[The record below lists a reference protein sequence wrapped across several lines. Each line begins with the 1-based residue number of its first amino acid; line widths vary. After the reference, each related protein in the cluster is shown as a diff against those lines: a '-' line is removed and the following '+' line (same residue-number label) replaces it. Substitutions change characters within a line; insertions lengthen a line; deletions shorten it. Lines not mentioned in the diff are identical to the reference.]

1 MKRIFSILLIV
12 ALLFACIPQAFA
24 KDTGTTTIIDLGD
37 GARLIITLTEEVS
50 SASTQRA
57 LKTKTSY
64 KTVEYDKNG
73 KTEWYATLKASFYY
87 NGLTSKCTDASCPVS
102 VVDANWSQQ
111 SKNVRISGSTAI
123 VDLVMYHKGQDKS
136 VSYTLTLSCDKDGNV
151 A

>member
-50 SASTQRA
+50 PASTQRA

-64 KTVEYDKNG
+64 KTVKYDKDG
-73 KTEWYATLKASFYY
+73 KTEWMAVLTASFYY
-87 NGLTSKCTDASCPVS
+87 NGLNSKCTEASCPVS
-102 VVDANWSQQ
+102 VADANWSPK
-111 SKNVRISGSTAI
+111 SKDVRYSDNTAT
-123 VDLVMYHKGQDKS
+123 VDLVMYHKGQNKS
-136 VSYTLTLSCDKDGNV
+136 VSYTLTLSCDKDGNIS
-151 A
+151 

>member
-1 MKRIFSILLIV
+1 M
-12 ALLFACIPQAFA
+12 
-24 KDTGTTTIIDLGD
+24 GD
-37 GARLIITLTEEVS
+37 GARLIITLTKEVS

-57 LKTKTSY
+57 LKTITSRKTF
-64 KTVEYDKNG
+64 EYNKNG
-73 KTEWYATLKASFYY
+73 KTEWKAVLTASFYY

-102 VVDANWSQQ
+102 VADTNWSQQ

-136 VSYTLTLSCDKDGNV
+136 FSYTLTLSCDKDGNV

>member
-57 LKTKTSY
+57 LKTITSRKTF
-64 KTVEYDKNG
+64 EYNKNG
-73 KTEWYATLKASFYY
+73 KTEWKATLTASFYY
-87 NGLTSKCTDASCPVS
+87 NGLNSKCTEASCPVS
-102 VVDANWSQQ
+102 VADANWSPK
-111 SKNVRISGSTAI
+111 SKDVRLSGSTAI
-123 VDLVMYHKGQDKS
+123 VDLVMYHKGQNKS
-136 VSYTLTLSCDKDGNV
+136 VSYTLTLSCDKDGNIS
-151 A
+151 